1 MKNIYLFA
9 MLFIG
14 SLALLTSCNDDRD
27 SNPTVKEPTTFVL
40 NEPAYY
46 DSYIDLSQSELLRL
60 TCSQPDYGFTA
71 AVTYKVEVSLTNS
84 FTKSLDEA
92 AEGESA
98 DYAVIDNSFTTCN
111 LEVEAA
117 LVARAVMQLGQWS
130 ETEMPANVKVYTR
143 LMANLGT
150 YTIASNVLELKMIPY
165 YVVLTDA
172 MPEVWY
178 LIGSCIG
185 DGGWNNTVGGLGV
198 SMFPMSHVKD
208 FDYDKKT
215 GQGKITYTGWLT
227 PDGFKLVKT
236 PGDWNDQWGS
246 SDGALAPVK
255 NDGGSSNLCVPVAG
269 YYTVELDTKTDQ
281 LSVTAADITPA
292 TYTTMGFIGL
302 NGDWDNDIVMAPLS
316 TENNHGWYVIVEAA
330 EATDGKFRANGGW
343 DFNWGD
349 ITWPRGFGAAGG
361 SNIPVAAGKYMVVFN
376 DIDKFYNFIAL

>member
-1 MKNIYLFA
+1 

-46 DSYIDLSQSELLRL
+46 NSYIDLSESEVVKLS
-60 TCSQPDYGFTA
+60 CSQPDYGFPA

-84 FTKSLDEA
+84 FTKSIDEV
-92 AEGESA
+92 AEGEIA
-98 DYAVIDNSFTTCN
+98 DYAIIDNTFTTCN
-111 LEVEAA
+111 LDVDAA
-117 LVARAVMQLGQWS
+117 LLARAVMQLGQWS
-130 ETEMPANVKVYTR
+130 ETEMPKNVTVYTR
-143 LMANLGT
+143 LMANLDR
-150 YTIASNVLELKMIPY
+150 YKIASNVLDLKVVPY

-172 MPEVWY
+172 MPELWY
-178 LIGSCIG
+178 LIGSCIA
-185 DGGWNNTVGGLGV
+185 DGKWTNGVGGLGV
-198 SMFPMSHVKD
+198 SMIPMSHVKD
-208 FDYDKKT
+208 YDYDKKT

-246 SDGALAPVK
+246 SDGALAAVK

-269 YYTVELDTKTDQ
+269 YYTVELDTKADVLT
-281 LSVTAADITPA
+281 VTAADITPA
-292 TYTTMGFIGL
+292 SFEKMGVIGL
-302 NGDWDNDIVMAPLS
+302 NGDWDNDIVMTPTSA
-316 TENNHGWYVIVEAA
+316 TNNHAWYTIIDIAA
-330 EATDGKFRANGGW
+330 DTDGKFRANGGW

-349 ITWPRGFGAAGG
+349 STSPRGFGTAGG
-361 SNIPVAAGKYMVVFN
+361 SNIPVAAGKYVVIFN